1 MLPIFETAAGGELV
15 HVAKHAQLGCKEQHR
30 LLTIEAVSPETNN
43 DTQDGFYSY
52 ENLKIPLIG
61 LIPYW
66 LSRNPPNVS
75 ISADVLGFGLG
86 PQTVCM
92 QLRPACMT
100 LTLG

>member
-52 ENLKIPLIG
+52 
-61 LIPYW
+61 W

-75 ISADVLGFGLG
+75 ISTDVLGFGLG

-92 QLRPACMT
+92 QLV
-100 LTLG
+100 